1 MRTRRAEGVA
11 GRGRLQIYHG
21 VQRKFAIPSA
31 GQALKRG
38 QGAAFFLYLDKVS
51 MIGYNERDEKYAK
64 EHAVVIEFY
73 GDYSK
78 EAENFALRQN
88 AKQNVVC
95 VSLVALLLTV
105 ILLLIA
111 FLCDFWLIMFFEIA
125 LVAVIGIT
133 WFAPYLERK
142 KHLRLLLPEKV
153 TIDRDGTIFA
163 TWQDISVAEP
173 KDNVKKIICK
183 GDCCYI
189 VFRRARAR
197 GCLLQKSL
205 LQVGSVEDFERLFA
219 ERIVRKF

>member
-1 MRTRRAEGVA
+1 MQLVFTIRSA
-11 GRGRLQIYHG
+11 GRY
-21 VQRKFAIPSA
+21 
-31 GQALKRG
+31 LKRR

-51 MIGYNERDEKYAK
+51 VIGYNERDEKYVKGTRAL
-64 EHAVVIEFY
+64 IEFY
-73 GDYSK
+73 GDYSQ
-78 EAENFALRQN
+78 EAENFVLKQN

-95 VSLVALLLTV
+95 VSLVALLLTGM
-105 ILLLIA
+105 LLLIA
-111 FLCDFWLIMFFEIA
+111 FLYDFWHIMFFEMA
-125 LVAVIGIT
+125 LVAVIVIT

-197 GCLLQKSL
+197 DCLIQKSL
-205 LQVGSVEDFERLFA
+205 LQVGNIEDFERLFA
-219 ERIVRKF
+219 EKIVRKS

>member
-1 MRTRRAEGVA
+1 M
-11 GRGRLQIYHG
+11 
-21 VQRKFAIPSA
+21 
-31 GQALKRG
+31 
-38 QGAAFFLYLDKVS
+38 
-51 MIGYNERDEKYAK
+51 
-64 EHAVVIEFY
+64 IEFY
-73 GDYSK
+73 GDYSQ
-78 EAENFALRQN
+78 EAENFALKQN

-105 ILLLIA
+105 VLLLIA

-125 LVAVIGIT
+125 LVAVIVIT

-173 KDNVKKIICK
+173 KDNIKKIISK
-183 GDCCYI
+183 GDCYYI

-197 GCLLQKSL
+197 DCLLQKSL
-205 LQVGSVEDFERLFA
+205 LRVGNIEDFERLFA
-219 ERIVRKF
+219 EKIVWKF